1 MIHEKALLSPKF
13 RQKVSG
19 AGPHLFR
26 RRSFRRARRFDENEH
41 HLLVVIAVGRPVVP
55 VTDCDHFFAEAH
67 CGAWGDQAFRGDP
80 RAPEFFRIFV
90 ETADQQI
97 VKPNAA

>member
-13 RQKVSG
+13 RRKVSAQARTFSAAAHFDARG
-19 AGPHLFR
+19 ALMKTSITCLRLSPSAG
-26 RRSFRRARRFDENEH
+26 
-41 HLLVVIAVGRPVVP
+41 PVVP
-55 VTDCDHFFAEAH
+55 VTDSDHFFAEAH
-67 CGAWGDQAFRGDP
+67 CGDWEDQAFRSDP